1 MKAVF
6 REFGRSH
13 VALAYDHIDGNRV
26 EREFMKHD
34 NGLIYEVF
42 YDKTGGDRYDYLRE
56 GLSNMGSPVI
66 AYGPLIDTIRTE
78 YQAMRSAQRL
88 AQAQVDN
95 MSAGPGVR
103 YLGGAPC
110 GI

>member
-13 VALAYDHIDGNRV
+13 VALAYDDIYGKRV

-34 NGLIYEVF
+34 NGLVFEVF
-42 YDKTGGDRYDYLRE
+42 FDKTGGDRYEYVRD
-56 GLSNMGSPVI
+56 GLSNVGSPVI

-78 YQAMRSAQRL
+78 YQAMRSAQQK
-88 AQAQVDN
+88 AQAQHDGIT
-95 MSAGPGVR
+95 AGPGVSH
-103 YLGGAPC
+103 LGGAPC

>member
-13 VALAYDHIDGNRV
+13 VALAYDDIYGDRI

-42 YDKTGGDRYDYLRE
+42 YDRTGSDRYEYVCDD
-56 GLSNMGSPVI
+56 LSNVGSPVI

-78 YQAMRSAQRL
+78 YQAMRSAQKQ
-88 AQAQVDN
+88 AQAQLDGV
-95 MSAGPGVR
+95 SAGPGVR
-103 YLGGAPC
+103 HLGASPC

>member
-1 MKAVF
+1 MKAIF
-6 REFGRSH
+6 KEFGRSH
-13 VALAYDHIDGNRV
+13 VALSYDDADGKRI

-42 YDKTGGDRYDYLRE
+42 YNRPGGDRYEYVCD
-56 GLSNMGSPVI
+56 GLSNRGEPVI
-66 AYGPLIDTIRTE
+66 AYGALIDTIRNE
-78 YQAMRSAQRL
+78 YQAMRSTQKK
-88 AQAQVDN
+88 AQAALDGIT
-95 MSAGPGVR
+95 AGAGVR

>member
-13 VALAYDHIDGNRV
+13 VALAYNDIYGKRV

-34 NGLIYEVF
+34 NGLVFEVF
-42 YDKTGGDRYDYLRE
+42 FDRTGGDRYEYVRE
-56 GLSNMGSPVI
+56 GLSSMGSPVI
-66 AYGPLIDTIRTE
+66 AYGPLIETIRAE
-78 YQAMRSAQRL
+78 YQAMRSAQKQ
-88 AQAQVDN
+88 AQAQIERIT
-95 MSAGPGVR
+95 AGPGVR
-103 YLGGAPC
+103 HLGGAPC